1 MSIQIIGVIG
11 AGQMGQGIAQ
21 VMACAGYQ
29 VQLVD
34 SSADALDKAVIRIRQ
49 SIEKLTGKG
58 LLEANNDY
66 LASIQ
71 CSTEL
76 SSLASA
82 NLVIEAATES
92 EKVKTTIFHAL
103 AAICPASTLF
113 ASNTSSL
120 SITRL
125 AASIPNPERM
135 IGMHFMNPVPLMQLV
150 EVIEGLQTNKSTA
163 MTVMEVAKRAG
174 KIAIP
179 VKDRAGFVLNRILLP
194 MINEAVFV
202 LEERNATEEQIDQI
216 MMLGAAHPIGPL
228 ALADLIGLDTCLSI
242 MDVLYTQFG
251 DSKYRAAPLLRQMV
265 DAGRFGKKVGQGF
278 YHYEH

>member
-202 LEERNATEEQIDQI
+202 LDERNATEEQIDQI

>member
-66 LASIQ
+66 LAAIQ

-76 SSLASA
+76 SSLTSA

-92 EKVKTTIFHAL
+92 EKVKTTIFQAL
-103 AAICPASTLF
+103 ASICPASTLF

-150 EVIEGLQTNKSTA
+150 EVIEGLQTDKSTT

-174 KIAIP
+174 KISIP

-265 DAGRFGKKVGQGF
+265 DAGRLGKKVGQGF
-278 YHYEH
+278 YHYER

>member
-29 VQLVD
+29 VQLID
-34 SSADALDKAVIRIRQ
+34 SSANALDNAVIRIRH
-49 SIEKLTGKG
+49 SMDKLTSKG
-58 LLEANNDY
+58 VLEEGNDY
-66 LASIQ
+66 IEAIQ

-82 NLVIEAATES
+82 DLVIEAATES
-92 EKVKTTIFHAL
+92 EKVKVAIFQEL
-103 AAICPASTLF
+103 ASICPTTTLF

-125 AASIPNPERM
+125 AASIPGPERM

-150 EVIEGLQTNKSTA
+150 EVIEGLQTAESTRNA
-163 MTVMEVAKRAG
+163 IMQVAKKAG

-202 LEERNATEEQIDQI
+202 LEEGCATAEQIDQI
-216 MMLGAAHPIGPL
+216 MVLGAAHPIGPL

-242 MDVLYTQFG
+242 MDVLHTQFG

-265 DAGRFGKKVGQGF
+265 DAGRLGKKVGQGF